1 MHPMDGVARLA
12 EWAGPDLAHNL
23 DFIPADRLGW
33 KPVPGSKSALECA
46 AEAAILMKSMIPVLA
61 GAQWALPDYTPPSKA
76 ELQEMLRAGSQEY
89 ADALRATPP
98 DRLAEIISTP
108 LGNTPRGEFAAF
120 AVVDMIHHRGQ
131 VCYLQTMLGDKQNHF
146 LAG

>member
-1 MHPMDGVARLA
+1 MHPMDGVAKVA

-33 KPVPGSKSALECA
+33 KPTPDSKSTLECA

-61 GAQWALPDYTPPSKA
+61 GAEWTSPDYTPPSKV
-76 ELQEMLRAGSQEY
+76 EVQEMLRAGAKEY
-89 ADALRATPP
+89 AEALRAIPP
-98 DRLAEIISTP
+98 DRLAEVVSTP
-108 LGNTPRGEFAAF
+108 FGDMPLGQLATFP
-120 AVVDMIHHRGQ
+120 VIDVIHHRGQ
-131 VCYLQTMLGDKQNHF
+131 IRYLQTMLGDKENHF